1 VELTD
6 TDVDKSYPILPVSR
20 VGDLEASR
28 AVLSSGSE
36 FNGSIFRVD
45 ETSPNTY
52 PGGYTG
58 IEALPIAVAAD
69 GKVTITPDQYYL
81 PNGYK
86 TALLGVYPA
95 ATVAGGSGI
104 GTWLDSGPTVTY
116 TIDGKTDIMAS
127 AFVAGDKTS
136 SPQPQL
142 EFKHLLT
149 QIVVYVY
156 ASSQKAL
163 DSWGDVNSIQVVGR
177 EKTCIVTLPTPGA
190 TGTVTTGFSTGNT
203 GDLFLYEIDGD
214 DASLATANIP
224 YTGEKTSAVL
234 FGYCMFPP
242 VTTTDDLTLR
252 VKTVNSHADGETTT
266 LEDKTFAAGSAYK
279 ITLKLDLNK
288 IEATATIAPWT
299 DGNTL
304 GDIDTSLN

>member
-28 AVLSSGSE
+28 AVLGSGSE

-52 PGGYTG
+52 PGNYTG

-95 ATVAGGSGI
+95 AS
-104 GTWLDSGPTVTY
+104 TWDASTAKVTY
-116 TIDGKTDIMAS
+116 TDGIDGKTDIMAS

-136 SPQPQL
+136 SPQPTLQF
-142 EFKHLLT
+142 EHLLT

-163 DSWGDVNSIQVVGR
+163 DDWGNVNSIQVVGR
-177 EKTCIVTLPTPGA
+177 EKTCIVTLPAPGA
-190 TGTVTTGFSTGNT
+190 TGTVTTDFSDTAT
-203 GDLFLYEIDGD
+203 DLSLYKSD
-214 DASLATANIP
+214 DSAASLETTSIP
-224 YTGEKTSAVL
+224 TDGIKTNAVL

-242 VTTTDDLTLR
+242 VTTADDLTLK

-266 LEDKTFAAGSAYK
+266 LEEKTFAAGSAYK